1 MRGEAV
7 PIERAGGTHP
17 STGDGLPPDRNDGRE
32 PSSYLESEAT
42 MDRGMRA
49 VRDIASKAG
58 AKASLESGQALVEY
72 ALILMLIAI
81 VAVGVLTALGHGVS
95 TMISKAAGAF

>member
-7 PIERAGGTHP
+7 PVERAGRTHP
-17 STGDGLPPDRNDGRE
+17 STGDGLTPDRDDGKQ

-42 MDRGMRA
+42 MDRVMRA
-49 VRDIASKAG
+49 VRDIASTTR

-81 VAVGVLTALGHGVS
+81 VAVGVLSALGHGVS
-95 TMISKAAGAF
+95 TMISRVAGAF